1 MMVEVKKLEKDE
13 TKAEFQKADIPFS
26 DNCFAIAAKQGD
38 EVLGTL
44 LYETAN
50 GKMDIIKILPQD
62 DKLMA
67 DSMLRSAM
75 FIAANRGIFD
85 VFWKETVPDELIKQL
100 GFVKNITNKS
110 IDVTNLFSS
119 CKNCK
124 N

>member
-1 MMVEVKKLEKDE
+1 M
-13 TKAEFQKADIPFS
+13 
-26 DNCFAIAAKQGD
+26 
-38 EVLGTL
+38 LGTL

-67 DSMLRSAM
+67 DSMLRSAL